1 MPSKTGRTFGLLLL
15 AVSGLALLPSAA
27 GAGARTSEGNTE
39 AIGPWEIE
47 AAYIGD
53 KFDRCT
59 ISRKL
64 DDDIIA
70 TFMRT
75 GEGLALLLSS
85 PNWKL
90 ERGKQYPVTMTLGA
104 QSWDREVAAEANSVS
119 MEVDD
124 AKFERSLKSANVL
137 NVVAAGATIRVPL
150 DSSTAAL
157 DRLDG
162 CVEKNERAV
171 QTNPFVVPARR
182 P

>member
-1 MPSKTGRTFGLLLL
+1 MPTETGRIFGLLLV
-15 AVSGLALLPSAA
+15 AVPGLALLPSTAVA
-27 GAGARTSEGNTE
+27 ETSEGTTE

-47 AAYIGD
+47 AAYKGD

-70 TFMRT
+70 TFTRT
-75 GEGLALLLSS
+75 GEGLTLLLSS

-90 ERGKQYPVTMTLGA
+90 ERGKQYSVTMKLGA
-104 QSWDREVAAEANSVS
+104 QSWDREVAAEASSVS
-119 MEVDD
+119 MEVNDV
-124 AKFERSLKSANVL
+124 KFERSLKSANAL

-150 DSSTAAL
+150 DSSSAAL
-157 DRLDG
+157 DRLDR

-171 QTNPFVVPARR
+171 QTNPFVAPARR

>member
-1 MPSKTGRTFGLLLL
+1 MPSKTGRAFGLLLL
-15 AVSGLALLPSAA
+15 AVPGLSLLPSAA
-27 GAGARTSEGNTE
+27 AAEAVTE
-39 AIGPWEIE
+39 TIGPWQIE
-47 AAYIGD
+47 ATYNGD

-64 DDDIIA
+64 DGDIIA

-75 GEGLALLLSS
+75 GEGLTLLLSS

-90 ERGKQYPVTMTLGA
+90 ERGKQYPVTMKLGGE
-104 QSWDREVAAEANSVS
+104 SWDREVAAEASSVS

-124 AKFERSLKSANVL
+124 AKFKRSLKSANAL

-157 DRLDG
+157 DRLDR

-171 QTNPFVVPARR
+171 ETNPFVVPARR

>member
-1 MPSKTGRTFGLLLL
+1 MPNKTGRIFGLLLL
-15 AVSGLALLPSAA
+15 AAPGLALLPFAA
-27 GAGARTSEGNTE
+27 AAETAESMTE

-47 AAYIGD
+47 AAYKGD
-53 KFDRCT
+53 TFDRCT

-64 DDDIIA
+64 DDDILA

-75 GEGLALLLSS
+75 GEGLTLLLSS

-90 ERGKQYPVTMTLGA
+90 ERGKQYPVTMKLGA
-104 QSWDREVAAEANSVS
+104 QSWDREVAAEESSVS
-119 MEVDD
+119 MEVKD
-124 AKFERSLKSANVL
+124 AKFERSLKAANAL
-137 NVVAAGATIRVPL
+137 NVVAAGATIKVPL

-157 DRLDG
+157 DRLDR